1 MKQFLCVLLAAIL
14 AASVL
19 SACSKAGNDSNN
31 TSSGSG
37 TSTDSTSAS
46 GEDVNTNLTEAGTFP
61 IVKERV
67 EISVFTHPTPEKKVD
82 SYKSEDNKFT
92 AWYEEYTNV
101 KLNFIMA
108 PSAAD
113 ITTSLSTLMS
123 SGEMPDILLSNNF
136 TPEQQQ
142 LYGEQGTILEITELV
157 EKNAPRIKKW
167 WDENPEIKDAVTFSG
182 DRTYAINYE
191 STNPRDMVWNKMF
204 VYKPWLD
211 TLNLPIPETTEE
223 FYQTLL
229 AFKNDDPNG
238 NGQKDEIPLIGNISW
253 VAWKPLVYLMDAFEY
268 NEDGTNLF
276 VNASGN
282 VYPAYTQDGYK
293 EGLKWINK
301 LYSEGLIAPETF
313 TMSDMSTYR
322 TVAGQ
327 EPNIVG
333 FMPSHA
339 AYTAAEMYADD
350 FVMIPPLKGPD
361 GKQYATKINTI
372 SNGGVLISGKTEY
385 PEVCIR
391 IIDGLFEEEV
401 AIRACVGE
409 ENKDWTL
416 AEAGA
421 VTADG
426 QPAKYHQVNSGSAY
440 DPDKISPNA
449 VWPMAIY
456 LRGDSVK
463 NSWFE
468 ELFDHDPDAAHYNL
482 DLNTWTEDLYL
493 PYLPDSKMLLP
504 VNLVIS
510 SDLSAELSD
519 LSTLITETT
528 NSWSMRFILGEAN
541 IDDNWEAYLAELESV
556 GLARFL
562 EIYQQAYD
570 QMK

>member
-1 MKQFLCVLLAAIL
+1 MKKFLCVLLAAIL

-238 NGQKDEIPLIGNISW
+238 NGQ
-253 VAWKPLVYLMDAFEY
+253 
-268 NEDGTNLF
+268 
-276 VNASGN
+276 
-282 VYPAYTQDGYK
+282 
-293 EGLKWINK
+293 EG
-301 LYSEGLIAPETF
+301 
-313 TMSDMSTYR
+313 
-322 TVAGQ
+322 
-327 EPNIVG
+327 
-333 FMPSHA
+333 
-339 AYTAAEMYADD
+339 
-350 FVMIPPLKGPD
+350 
-361 GKQYATKINTI
+361 
-372 SNGGVLISGKTEY
+372 
-385 PEVCIR
+385 
-391 IIDGLFEEEV
+391 
-401 AIRACVGE
+401 
-409 ENKDWTL
+409 
-416 AEAGA
+416 
-421 VTADG
+421 
-426 QPAKYHQVNSGSAY
+426 
-440 DPDKISPNA
+440 
-449 VWPMAIY
+449 
-456 LRGDSVK
+456 
-463 NSWFE
+463 
-468 ELFDHDPDAAHYNL
+468 
-482 DLNTWTEDLYL
+482 
-493 PYLPDSKMLLP
+493 
-504 VNLVIS
+504 
-510 SDLSAELSD
+510 
-519 LSTLITETT
+519 
-528 NSWSMRFILGEAN
+528 
-541 IDDNWEAYLAELESV
+541 
-556 GLARFL
+556 
-562 EIYQQAYD
+562 
-570 QMK
+570 